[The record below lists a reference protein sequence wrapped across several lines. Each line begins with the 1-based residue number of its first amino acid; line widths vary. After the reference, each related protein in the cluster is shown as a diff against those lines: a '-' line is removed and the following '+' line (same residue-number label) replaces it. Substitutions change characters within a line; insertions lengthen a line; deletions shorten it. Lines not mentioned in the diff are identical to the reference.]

1 MKSRLFW
8 QTIVELKLR
17 IFTKCKEMS
26 DCKILNAPISDW
38 HSLTTLT
45 TKVNCF
51 LTTVWTWQSLFNVRI
66 KLIFNCWATL
76 QYEKSKFL
84 FSIVMTNPVLCA
96 RPIYYTTTKG
106 EGAQHML
113 LKQQHRVHSLSVAAS
128 QLCCPKV

>member
-1 MKSRLFW
+1 MNMAIPVQRSCEAH
-8 QTIVELKLR
+8 TKLLSNIAIR
-17 IFTKCKEMS
+17 
-26 DCKILNAPISDW
+26 KI
-38 HSLTTLT
+38 
-45 TKVNCF
+45 KV
-51 LTTVWTWQSLFNVRI
+51 
-66 KLIFNCWATL
+66 
-76 QYEKSKFL
+76 L